1 MLSCSTRWSL
11 PFIHITN
18 IQKQDK
24 WQIHHI
30 LQITEEGR
38 SLTLIIILACQS
50 LPFIWSWSFRHMQGE
65 CKLSII
71 WTSRNAWIKVL
82 PHYSE
87 FPTFFFLTLL
97 LFPAHPSLKWKFC
110 VDEKSQIFPL
120 PQQNHWFFLWCAN
133 SIEVTNLT
141 LASVDF
147 GLGSYAIGRNKSAP
161 KKEKVYVGTRAITYN
176 TLLQHR

>member
-1 MLSCSTRWSL
+1 MTRLQLTLREWGFCVKILVFCIYLNKQLNIVLSCSTRWSL

-30 LQITEEGR
+30 LQISEEGR
-38 SLTLIIILACQS
+38 SLTLIIILACQI

-87 FPTFFFLTLL
+87 FPTFFFDIITFSCPSFTKVKVLCWWKKSN
-97 LFPAHPSLKWKFC
+97 FPFTSTKSL
-110 VDEKSQIFPL
+110 IFPL
-120 PQQNHWFFLWCAN
+120 VCKLHW
-133 SIEVTNLT
+133 S
-141 LASVDF
+141 
-147 GLGSYAIGRNKSAP
+147 
-161 KKEKVYVGTRAITYN
+161 
-176 TLLQHR
+176 H